1 MSTTPKST
9 DGAKLAATL
18 AELEAERQRRIQSGK
33 WNRATAPMLIAIPEA
48 GETLRAAQERALA
61 EYLELHP
68 DSQKSLHAYS
78 WIEIEIVDPPPIIE
92 LPGMQY
98 APDHSDALDVTP
110 PPRPSMPPPSPP
122 PAPRD
127 EPLTY
132 SNAGIPRREHE
143 RELRRLERFHSGD
156 WGDPKDFPLRYPR
169 GNRQGW

>member
-1 MSTTPKST
+1 MSKSAADKPT
-9 DGAKLAATL
+9 DSEKLQAAL

-110 PPRPSMPPPSPP
+110 PRHPPMPP
-122 PAPRD
+122 PAPPPLPI
-127 EPLTY
+127 EP
-132 SNAGIPRREHE
+132 PRNRALEARLAEE
-143 RELRRLERFHSGD
+143 RRMRRFMDDD
-156 WGDPKDFPLRYPR
+156 WKPHDGPLRYPR
-169 GNRQGW
+169 GRNGW

>member
-1 MSTTPKST
+1 LSTTPKST

-110 PPRPSMPPPSPP
+110 PRHPPMPPPLPIEPP
-122 PAPRD
+122 RNRALEARLA
-127 EPLTY
+127 EE
-132 SNAGIPRREHE
+132 RRM
-143 RELRRLERFHSGD
+143 RRFMDDD
-156 WGDPKDFPLRYPR
+156 WKPHDGPLRYPR
-169 GNRQGW
+169 GRNGW